1 MAGDMDKQGQLALT
15 DKQHQDDDEINLM
28 ELLLVVAKHNRF
40 IIKWTGIAA
49 LLAIVVS
56 LIMPNIYTAE
66 TVIMPPREAPSTA
79 SMMFGQLSSLGG
91 MSPGAATILGMKNPS
106 DLYVTMLKSRSIADA
121 LITRFK
127 LKALYDA
134 KTMKATR
141 KELEDQSKITA
152 AKDGFITIEY
162 SNKDPQLA
170 ATITNAYVEELR
182 NLSQNLALTEASR
195 RRLFLEQQLT
205 ASKLALE
212 NAERSLKESQEKT
225 GLISLDKQGD
235 AMIGAVAS
243 LRAQVAAK
251 QVELSAMRVFA
262 TAQNPDYRQGL
273 EMIAGLK
280 AQLAK
285 LERDN
290 VGGNGDIMVPT
301 AKIPGLGLDYV
312 RKLREVKYQE
322 SLYELLSKQL
332 EMAKIDEVKSA
343 TIIQVVD
350 IALPPEVKSKPK
362 RALIVI
368 LATVLAFFITVLLA
382 FFKEANAKAG
392 NNTESAQRLSLL
404 RRYLRFGA

>member
-91 MSPGAATILGMKNPS
+91 MSPAAAMLGMKNPS

-182 NLSQNLALTEASR
+182 SLSQNLALTEASR

-285 LERDN
+285 LEREN

-301 AKIPGLGLDYV
+301 AKIPELGLAYV

-368 LATVLAFFITVLLA
+368 LATILAFFITMLLA
-382 FFKEANAKAG
+382 FFKEANAKSS
-392 NNTESAQRLSLL
+392 NNSESAQRLSLL

>member
-1 MAGDMDKQGQLALT
+1 MDKQGQLALT

-28 ELLLVVAKHNRF
+28 GLLLVVAKHNRF

-182 NLSQNLALTEASR
+182 SLSQNLALTEASR

-285 LERDN
+285 LEREN

-301 AKIPGLGLDYV
+301 AKIPELGLAYV

-368 LATVLAFFITVLLA
+368 LATILAFFITMLLA
-382 FFKEANAKAG
+382 FFKEANAKSS
-392 NNTESAQRLSLL
+392 NNSESAQRLSLL

>member
-1 MAGDMDKQGQLALT
+1 MDKQSQLTIT
-15 DKQHQDDDEINLM
+15 DKQYQDDDEINLM

-40 IIKWTGIAA
+40 IIKWTGITA

-91 MSPGAATILGMKNPS
+91 MSPAAAMLGMKNPS
-106 DLYVTMLKSRSIADA
+106 DLYVTMLKSRTIADA
-121 LITRFK
+121 LINRFK
-127 LKALYDA
+127 LKELYDF

-141 KELEDQSKITA
+141 KELAEQSKIVA

-182 NLSQNLALTEASR
+182 GLSQQLALTEASR

-205 ASKLALE
+205 ESKVALE

-235 AMIGAVAS
+235 AMISAVAS

-285 LERDN
+285 LEREN
-290 VGGNGDIMVPT
+290 AGGNGDIMVPT
-301 AKIPGLGLDYV
+301 AKIPELGLDYV

-368 LATVLAFFITVLLA
+368 LATFFAFFVMVLLA
-382 FFKEANAKAG
+382 FVKEANAKAS